1 MGEAFEEV
9 IGSRERLR
17 KIRKEPSRFV
27 ASKVIDRIDDM
38 CARFIA
44 ASPFAVVA
52 STDAAGAVD
61 LSPKGDPPGFVR
73 VLSPRRLAIPD
84 RPGNNR
90 ADTMENLLEDDRIGL
105 IFLVP
110 GRRETL
116 RVSGRGRIVRDAG
129 LNAQMAHKG
138 REPDLAVVV
147 EVERAF
153 FHCAKCMIRSGLWQP
168 EEWPSG
174 EGLPSLAETM
184 KHHGRLKDAVGDVEQ
199 IVRKDA
205 VERLY

>member
-1 MGEAFEEV
+1 M
-9 IGSRERLR
+9 
-17 KIRKEPSRFV
+17 
-27 ASKVIDRIDDM
+27 ASKVIDRIDEM

-44 ASPFAVVA
+44 ASPFVVVA
-52 STDAAGAVD
+52 STDAGGAVD

-73 VLSPRRLAIPD
+73 VLSPRLLAIPD

-90 ADTMENLLEDDRIGL
+90 ADTMENLLQDDRIGL

-129 LNAQMAHKG
+129 LNARMAHKG
-138 REPDLAVVV
+138 REPDLALVV

-153 FHCAKCMIRSGLWQP
+153 FHCAKCMIRSGTV
-168 EEWPSG
+168 G
-174 EGLPSLAETM
+174 AGAVAERR
-184 KHHGRLKDAVGDVEQ
+184 GPAVARRDDEAPRPAAGP
-199 IVRKDA
+199 A
-205 VERLY
+205 G